1 MRSLRTAGGSFAPAA
16 PVSGRRQI
24 IRWVGVGAMIAVTT
38 GAVVLTSV
46 LAVVLGLT

>member
-1 MRSLRTAGGSFAPAA
+1 MRSLRAVGGSFAPAS

-24 IRWVGVGAMIAVTT
+24 MRWLGMSAAVAITT
-38 GAVVLTSV
+38 VAVLLASL